1 MLFIFLTQE
10 TLCAAVRQLLLEVC
24 QRSNLD
30 VTDRM
35 SSLSLD
41 SLGMVRL
48 SAAIA
53 RKFKVEVPVNIL
65 FSLETLGD
73 LERVVLCGP
82 KVLRNVLAKKNM
94 LDFRAEVR
102 IAHAALLE
110 DVMSHG
116 TKKEMGKRDLRCV
129 LLTGASGF
137 LGAFIASK
145 LAELGWEVL
154 CLVRGI
160 SQDEAHQRFSKCLK
174 FYRLSMPG
182 CANVTVLPSSGV
194 ERVKLGLA
202 EEDFSFV
209 MEKVSFIVHCAA
221 LVSGLR
227 PYADLSDINVI
238 GTKEVIALAYQ
249 SGAKLIH
256 ISTMGFVP
264 DGHKEVREIPV
275 DSLILR
281 SGYAQSKWVAEELL
295 WQAMEKPGIDAIVV
309 RPGNICGHSESG
321 ASNPKD
327 ALSMLLIGRGKLK
340 LPANVEAPK
349 KRGNEQNVRIFIL
362 LPRVGIGVVLYRSDN
377 VSC

>member
-1 MLFIFLTQE
+1 M
-10 TLCAAVRQLLLEVC
+10 RQLLLEVC

-30 VTDRM
+30 VADRM

-110 DVMSHG
+110 DVTSHG

-154 CLVRGI
+154 WLVRGI

-174 FYRLSMPG
+174 FYRLSIPG

-349 KRGNEQNVRIFIL
+349 KRGNEQSVRIFIL
-362 LPRVGIGVVLYRSDN
+362 CPE
-377 VSC
+377 

>member
-1 MLFIFLTQE
+1 
-10 TLCAAVRQLLLEVC
+10 
-24 QRSNLD
+24 
-30 VTDRM
+30 
-35 SSLSLD
+35 
-41 SLGMVRL
+41 MVRL

-174 FYRLSMPG
+174 FYRLSIPG

-349 KRGNEQNVRIFIL
+349 KARQWTKCQDIHS